1 MRLTINRTKRKIYSP
16 PQTGAFCLMDV
27 DSYLLDTSIG
37 TINDMNYGGDLGGDS
52 SSGGSIGEMGYG
64 GDLGG
69 SVTGGSGSKA
79 FSDFMWGEEYRELS
93 SAIEKME
100 KMTNNK

>member
-1 MRLTINRTKRKIYSP
+1 MRLTNNRTRRKIYSP

-27 DSYLLDTSIG
+27 DSHLLDTSIG
-37 TINDMNYGGDLGGDS
+37 TINDMN
-52 SSGGSIGEMGYG
+52 YG

-79 FSDFMWGEEYRELS
+79 FSDFMWGEEYRELAN
-93 SAIEKME
+93 AIEKME
-100 KMTNNK
+100 KMMNNK